1 MHQRRLINARCC
13 GAWHRPRCRHSPV
26 TAIGQPGGTV
36 RQACRLNLGQSGG
49 WRNRSNQPRALSLV
63 ITHPVNVDAICNGSR
78 GDFEKNSLSCVHA
91 SRHIPIDLE
100 NSPAGSSP
108 PRSRSWAPCTRQT
121 AKPPAARAQA
131 SASAFAGKPVASR
144 KMCRR
149 VASHIRAEC
158 ARRKMT
164 KRTWNV
170 AFTLLARFM
179 AHPAKNG
186 QGFSFR
192 SQSLAVAGALHRRGN
207 CCRGRNLLS
216 IRWVLAFPTRRIP
229 EFRTAESPESTGSQ
243 LQIGGGGGS
252 RN

>member
-1 MHQRRLINARCC
+1 M
-13 GAWHRPRCRHSPV
+13 S
-26 TAIGQPGGTV
+26 T
-36 RQACRLNLGQSGG
+36 
-49 WRNRSNQPRALSLV
+49 RSAMAVVEILK
-63 ITHPVNVDAICNGSR
+63 
-78 GDFEKNSLSCVHA
+78 KNSLSCVHA

-170 AFTLLARFM
+170 AFTLPARFM

-243 LQIGGGGGS
+243 LQIGGGGGVGIDCYARGLPGRKLS
-252 RN
+252 LWPLFFAPNSAIKMTNRQAHFSFVFELV